1 MGNPEQLRS
10 WLQSVKA
17 LQMQQDRSIDIQ
29 KPDSI
34 YDVRFVRHSGRY
46 ADLRHYTYTSSISYA
61 DTSTRLGSGQP
72 ATGLLRL
79 HPYAVLDV
87 NQLACDGAP
96 TELTLEPADCL
107 DLHQCMYT
115 VLHPQAPATASA
127 DLPPVSPWLAASR
140 STVERL
146 APDVY
151 FASQGGR
158 QIKRASV
165 RVWEQALKQEL
176 HSWAAHHD
184 DSTGQTAAESCSE
197 GQAAAEQVLT
207 RLKRLSGVQQQQAVS
222 GEPSMAA
229 LLEELRQKDLLPV
242 ILFKMSQKGC
252 RDMAGTAFVCIRPSI
267 LHAACAWRLH
277 GFWCLLGVQLRSSS
291 TGEMLT
297 AESC

>member
-1 MGNPEQLRS
+1 
-10 WLQSVKA
+10 
-17 LQMQQDRSIDIQ
+17 MQQDRSIDIQ
-29 KPDSI
+29 QPDST

-61 DTSTRLGSGQP
+61 DSSVRLGSGQP

-79 HPYAVLDV
+79 HPCAVLDV
-87 NQLACDGAP
+87 KQLACDGAP

-107 DLHQCMYT
+107 DLHHCMYT
-115 VLHPQAPATASA
+115 VLHPPAPACAST
-127 DLPPVSPWLAASR
+127 DLPPVSPWLVASR
-140 STVERL
+140 STVDRL

-151 FASQGGR
+151 FASQEGR

-165 RVWEQALKQEL
+165 RVWEQALMQEL

-184 DSTGQTAAESCSE
+184 TTEGCSE
-197 GQAAAEQVLT
+197 GQTAAEQVLT

-242 ILFKMSQKGC
+242 IVFKMSQKGC
-252 RDMAGTAFVCIRPSI
+252 RVMAGEALVCSLYETKRSI
-267 LHAACAWRLH
+267 LHAACAWLVVPIVYASHTRFSLIAKA
-277 GFWCLLGVQLRSSS
+277 C
-291 TGEMLT
+291 
-297 AESC
+297 